1 MYVHFFNNQL
11 LQNKVVIKNKL
22 MVEGQVG
29 LVVIIDRMFI
39 YQNTS
44 TSMRY
49 SWVETKESQKVRSK

>member
-1 MYVHFFNNQL
+1 MYVNFFNNQL

-22 MVEGQVG
+22 LVEGQVG

-49 SWVETKESQKVRSK
+49 SWVETKES